1 MDPFS
6 SFELFRRR
14 VDQMFSDF
22 DQQMFGGDVFD
33 SPFASQPRLGQQS
46 QPSIGH
52 EKSTNLSSSGST
64 PSKEDQ
70 ERVIPLQG
78 GGGVGKGGSTSASG
92 ATGGGSGGSRALTT
106 RPLGG
111 GALSTW
117 GGWPSP
123 STLPSLKMDLIE
135 EKDRFLINADVPG
148 FNKEQLKLNINNG
161 MLTVSGETSTSKEEQ
176 DPDRKYHRVE
186 RSSGSIYRQLR
197 LPENIKE
204 DQISATCENGV
215 LKLTLPKDKDKE
227 EQRERSIKVQ

>member
-6 SFELFRRR
+6 SFDLFRRR

-33 SPFASQPRLGQQS
+33 SPFASQSRLDQPS
-46 QPSIGH
+46 QRSIGH
-52 EKSTNLSSSGST
+52 EKSTGLSSTGSNS
-64 PSKEDQ
+64 SKEDQ

-78 GGGVGKGGSTSASG
+78 GGGGVGKGGSTSAS
-92 ATGGGSGGSRALTT
+92 GGSGGSRALTT
-106 RPLGG
+106 RPVGG
-111 GALSTW
+111 GALGAW
-117 GGWPSP
+117 GGWPLS

-215 LKLTLPKDKDKE
+215 LKVTLPKDKARE
-227 EQRERSIKVQ
+227 EQRERSIQVQ

>member
-1 MDPFS
+1 
-6 SFELFRRR
+6 
-14 VDQMFSDF
+14 MFSDF
-22 DQQMFGGDVFD
+22 DQQMFGGGDVFE
-33 SPFASQPRLGQQS
+33 SPFASQSRLGQQS

-52 EKSTNLSSSGST
+52 EKSTGLSSSGST

-70 ERVIPLQG
+70 GQERVIPLQG
-78 GGGVGKGGSTSASG
+78 GGGGGVGKGGATSTSG
-92 ATGGGSGGSRALTT
+92 ATGGNGGSRALTT
-106 RPLGG
+106 RPVGG
-111 GALSTW
+111 GALGAW
-117 GGWPSP
+117 GGWPLS

-215 LKLTLPKDKDKE
+215 LKLTLPKDKAKE